1 LGSGWVFQH
10 AEYVSFENEKGFM
23 EIRSL
28 YLIIQQRVLRIFHQ
42 KIKINQNSR
51 EFRDLKTLTLELT
64 AFCLKLQAE
73 SQ

>member
-1 LGSGWVFQH
+1 
-10 AEYVSFENEKGFM
+10 M